1 MKGINT
7 KKHKGKCCSQTAAQ
21 RSWFV
26 TEYLLAGRLRV
37 DLLQTTTEE
46 SIARASSPPHSG
58 QIPGKPARDNMALRC
73 GSRKKT
79 KNKKTK
85 NKVKKKNKGR
95 KFIPFVT
102 VVTMRLT
109 QLLRL
114 LHNKNIQV

>member
-1 MKGINT
+1 MNKLKGINT

-26 TEYLLAGRLRV
+26 TEYLLAGRLRI

-73 GSRKKT
+73 GSKEKKP
-79 KNKKTK
+79 TK
-85 NKVKKKNKGR
+85 NKVKKNKGR